1 MAMGRTHR
9 GHLTQKGR
17 QRSRAG
23 GPHNKHRKGALAMS
37 ITTLHEALSP
47 SDREILAA
55 DRKRWKRLGAG
66 AHLDDWMAFGPG
78 LLLRRQMAMK
88 IAKTNEP
95 QGRQYTAAFSA
106 LMVRDGLYDA
116 TTKTEP
122 TKGTF
127 SAVLWLNAEPHRL
140 EILHEILRD
149 LTPGQRARLN
159 SPITAGQRVKAV
171 AIERGLEQPPK
182 QRPAKPSKPIDDAV
196 AVLSD
201 RVTDLEGENAHLLE
215 QLAAADSTPHRDGA
229 VDFEQ
234 ARHTYVTSM
243 TNWSDKAKAEAALQL
258 VRDLKISMMDV
269 QKLWRATTPSMTIS
283 LSDSKRRTKKA
294 DAPAPSLQDIS
305 LSRALTRRRR
315 ENRRSR
321 CRRRR
326 GRPGRR
332 SPRLTWSCRS
342 ISIRLRS
349 SRCQQPAHCHHR
361 RRHQSPHLRPHSTWF
376 GTSKDSASAAN
387 IGWGRSDDRR
397 RTVRRCSCAGRQYE
411 TT

>member
-1 MAMGRTHR
+1 
-9 GHLTQKGR
+9 
-17 QRSRAG
+17 
-23 GPHNKHRKGALAMS
+23 MS

-294 DAPAPSLQDIS
+294 DAPAPSLQEHIAKQSADATAKRESKKPLPPPSWSPRPPQPEADLELPEHIDS
-305 LSRALTRRRR
+305 SEIESVPAARAL
-315 ENRRSR
+315 
-321 CRRRR
+321 
-326 GRPGRR
+326 
-332 SPRLTWSCRS
+332 SPPP
-342 ISIRLRS
+342 
-349 SRCQQPAHCHHR
+349 PA
-361 RRHQSPHLRPHSTWF
+361 PE
-376 GTSKDSASAAN
+376 SASEAALDVVWHLERF
-387 IGWGRSDDRR
+387 GERGKYRMG
-397 RTVRRCSCAGRQYE
+397 A
-411 TT
+411 